1 MTDAPGPGPT
11 ARALLERHG
20 LRAKKSW
27 GQNFLQDMR
36 VVDRIVAGARTGLD
50 DVVIEIGAGLGALT
64 CRLAAVAGRVIAVER
79 DPDLIPILRQE
90 LARYPNA
97 EVVAAD
103 AMEFDLAAAA
113 RKAGRPV
120 IVLGNLPYQ
129 ITSPLLFRIV
139 ESAAAGAVVKRAV
152 LMVQKE
158 VAERIVAAPGSK
170 IFGRLSVMVQ
180 AVADAKILFHVGP
193 GAFLPQPSVTSTVF
207 ALTPRSSPRVAPA
220 EAGLFAALVRGA
232 FAGRRKMLRRS
243 LEPLFGAALLTG
255 ALEHAQIAGTRRAEE
270 LHVEDFARL
279 ARSLIAGGA
288 VVTAAQA
295 AQAFSDGP
303 VEGDGSDEGGSDA

>member
-1 MTDAPGPGPT
+1 
-11 ARALLERHG
+11 
-20 LRAKKSW
+20 
-27 GQNFLQDMR
+27 
-36 VVDRIVAGARTGLD
+36 V
-50 DVVIEIGAGLGALT
+50 EIGAGLGALT
-64 CRLAAVAGRVIAVER
+64 RKLAAAAGRVIAVER
-79 DPDLIPILRQE
+79 DPDLIPILREE
-90 LARYPNA
+90 LAPFPHA

-103 AMEFDLAAAA
+103 AMEFDLAGAA
-113 RKAGRPV
+113 RTAGRPL

-139 ESAAAGAVVKRAV
+139 ESAAAGTVVKRAV

-158 VAERIVAAPGSK
+158 VADRIVAGPGGK

-207 ALTPRSSPRVAPA
+207 ALTPRALPRVGPA
-220 EAGLFAALVRGA
+220 EAGVFAALVRAA

-243 LEPLFGAALLTG
+243 LEPLFGAVVLTAALD
-255 ALEHAQIAGTRRAEE
+255 HAQIAGTRRAEE

-279 ARSLIAGGA
+279 ARSLIASGA

-295 AQAFSDGP
+295 AALADDHDQA
-303 VEGDGSDEGGSDA
+303 GDGDA

>member
-1 MTDAPGPGPT
+1 
-11 ARALLERHG
+11 
-20 LRAKKSW
+20 
-27 GQNFLQDMR
+27 
-36 VVDRIVAGARTGLD
+36 VVV
-50 DVVIEIGAGLGALT
+50 EIGAGLGTLT
-64 CRLAAVAGRVIAVER
+64 RKLAAAAGRVIAVER

-90 LARYPNA
+90 LAAFPNA

-103 AMEFDLAAAA
+103 AMEFDLTAAA
-113 RKAGRPV
+113 RAAGRPV

-139 ESAAAGAVVKRAV
+139 ESAAAGRVVKRAV

-158 VAERIVAAPGSK
+158 VADRIVAGPGGK

-180 AVADAKILFHVGP
+180 AVADAKVLFHVGP

-207 ALTPRSSPRVAPA
+207 ALTPRPVPRVSAA
-220 EAGLFAALVRGA
+220 EAGLFAALVRAA

-243 LEPLFGAALLTG
+243 LEPLFGAPGLIA

-279 ARSLIAGGA
+279 ARSLIAAGA
-288 VVTAAQA
+288 VVSAAPA
-295 AQAFSDGP
+295 DDG
-303 VEGDGSDEGGSDA
+303 GDDDA